1 MNTLA
6 QNLKAYM
13 KEQNL
18 SVGELEHLAGLKM
31 SAVKNI
37 IQGKSERPRAETLLS
52 ISRVLGCSI
61 QDLLGEPNDSTSS
74 RSHIKEG
81 GGNSQMVEDIAFFVK
96 ATESI
101 ATFVQQHY
109 DDRSLNFSELS
120 DIIREVYIYSLKN
133 SYPEVDLKFAEWFIE
148 RR

>member
-6 QNLKAYM
+6 VNLKAYM

-18 SVGELEHLAGLKM
+18 SVGELEHRAGLKM

-37 IQGKSERPRAETLLS
+37 ISGQSKKPSAETLLS

-61 QDLLGEPNDSTSS
+61 QDLLGEPNDNIAH
-74 RSHIKEG
+74 RSPIKAG
-81 GGNSQMVEDIAFFVK
+81 DTQSQSVENIAFFVK
-96 ATESI
+96 TTECVAEFLSRNHEERSF
-101 ATFVQQHY
+101 TFG
-109 DDRSLNFSELS
+109 ELS
-120 DIIREVYIYSLKN
+120 DIVREVYTYSLKN